1 MTTPKGRRAACGVLF
16 LSLLCALVETAAAIF
31 TLVIFAGGISIGD
44 SLAQLVLTFFT
55 AAAGNW
61 MLPLLFLSL
70 CFLLHERIVFTKLWT
85 DAQGGRGLVRLRTI
99 VLVYW
104 TLFALIMLTGTALVV
119 FFISYQR
126 LLWGGSID
134 DDGDS
139 APLSV
144 YHGGQFTALSYGF
157 TSVWYATSLFIGAF
171 AYYAFCMTRQFSSVD
186 KVSMSFP
193 FVKQKFS
200 YLVSVCEAAI
210 LLVPAY
216 IVLILQD
223 VFFMILFSVPPYN
236 DPSANTQGISLAST
250 LCFNIVFCVITALL
264 VGLVFKNAKLYS
276 LTSCKFF
283 SPVYL
288 MRT

>member
-139 APLSV
+139 APLSI

-210 LLVPAY
+210 LLDRASIYCVDFARCLFHD
-216 IVLILQD
+216 LILRSSVQRP
-223 VFFMILFSVPPYN
+223 IGQYPRYITCEYTLFQHCVLCDHGSPCRL
-236 DPSANTQGISLAST
+236 GIQK
-250 LCFNIVFCVITALL
+250 CKVVQPHLL
-264 VGLVFKNAKLYS
+264 
-276 LTSCKFF
+276 
-283 SPVYL
+283 
-288 MRT
+288 

>member
-1 MTTPKGRRAACGVLF
+1 MVMDSRRYVSQLLMSKGRYRKLTLVMRYHRKADIAILATSAVHYLILTCLSGAIFVTTPKGRRAACGVLF

-104 TLFALIMLTGTALVV
+104 MLFALIMLAGTALVV
-119 FFISYQR
+119 FFVSYQR

-134 DDGDS
+134 DDGGFALLS
-139 APLSV
+139 A
-144 YHGGQFTALSYGF
+144 YNGGQFAALSYGF
-157 TSVWYATSLFIGAF
+157 TSIWYTVPH
-171 AYYAFCMTRQFSSVD
+171 RFSSEH
-186 KVSMSFP
+186 SHTMHF
-193 FVKQKFS
+193 
-200 YLVSVCEAAI
+200 I
-210 LLVPAY
+210 
-216 IVLILQD
+216 
-223 VFFMILFSVPPYN
+223 
-236 DPSANTQGISLAST
+236 
-250 LCFNIVFCVITALL
+250 
-264 VGLVFKNAKLYS
+264 
-276 LTSCKFF
+276 
-283 SPVYL
+283 
-288 MRT
+288 